1 MGYGSMTEIFIF
13 LIVMYVSIITGYCM
27 GTFGK
32 RSGKAIISWPKPRII
47 KQKKDKATVIPID
60 PYEEALRKPGDRGI
74 STI

>member
-1 MGYGSMTEIFIF
+1 MDYGSMTEIFIF

-32 RSGKAIISWPKPRII
+32 RSGKAIISWPKPKIV
-47 KQKKDKATVIPID
+47 KQKKDKLRVFDID
-60 PYEEALRKPGDRGI
+60 PYEEALRKPGDKGI